1 VIFVFSCSQFILG
14 CGFAALRSLA
24 VGSFLVAA
32 LPLCALPALAGDTPA
47 PSPSIPNPPLT
58 LNPNFNPVEPV
69 ATNDLAAPA
78 ISWHLLPEARVDSS
92 GVFLNQIISANPP
105 VDLPQIRLAPAPSLG
120 QTIFLSRDQVI
131 ALARTDVTGMTA
143 SNWTGPARV
152 RILRRTRQLDETE
165 MTSLLAAAMQ
175 RDYVKDLGE
184 LELHFARPWVAVA
197 VPDEPLRL
205 TLGEMPPAGVNPNF
219 VAGFDLWNGP
229 ERVGHWQAVLQ
240 AKVWRETAVAH
251 SALTRGELL
260 RDADIVMERR
270 DLLNAR
276 DALLN
281 ISKDDNSLAL
291 VENVSAGLPVLNRA
305 VRPRPL
311 VKRGQVVDGVFT
323 QGSLTIS
330 LKVEILEDGLPGQTI
345 RVRNPKTM
353 RQLYG
358 KVQNEETVRITL

>member
-1 VIFVFSCSQFILG
+1 M
-14 CGFAALRSLA
+14 
-24 VGSFLVAA
+24 
-32 LPLCALPALAGDTPA
+32 TT
-47 PSPSIPNPPLT
+47 N
-58 LNPNFNPVEPV
+58 NPV
-69 ATNDLAAPA
+69 APP

-105 VDLPQIRLAPAPSLG
+105 VDLPRIRLAPAPALG
-120 QTIFLSRDQVI
+120 QTTFWSRDQVI
-131 ALARTDVTGMTA
+131 ALARTNVAGMSA

-152 RILRRTRQLDETE
+152 RILRRTRPLDETE
-165 MTSLLAAAMQ
+165 MTGLLASALQ

-184 LELHFARPWVAVA
+184 LELHFGRPWTAVT

-205 TLGEMPPAGVNPNF
+205 TIGEMPAAGVNPNF

-311 VKRGQVVDGVFT
+311 VKRGQMVDGVFT

-330 LKVEILEDGLPGQTI
+330 LKVEILEDGLQGQTI